1 MNQGSL
7 FDKVV
12 SPATLQ
18 HGKFTKHRGYL
29 SVRVPV
35 IMAAWLETMVVQKN
49 SSDVD
54 WHGRIPPLKDS
65 IALRYSNLVVESLS
79 SKVYLKKLKG
89 DPAAVSSDDRYLQT
103 IACPIRLRLRYLSN
117 VEKVVRGAQEFERS
131 ISLES
136 YFRALDSLTA
146 KELRD
151 YAGFSEAF
159 KKGEYVPTTPAIL
172 KAIASK
178 QGKAT
183 RPACLQ
189 EAIAPTSTGNA

>member
-7 FDKVV
+7 FDKLI
-12 SPATLQ
+12 SPTTLQ
-18 HGKFTKHRGYL
+18 LGKFTKHRGYL
-29 SVRVPV
+29 PVRVPV
-35 IMAAWLETMVVQKN
+35 IMAAWLESMVVRRN
-49 SSDVD
+49 NTDVD

-65 IALRYSNLVVESLS
+65 ISFRYSNLVVESLS

-89 DPAAVSSDDRYLQT
+89 DPAVVSSDGRYLKA
-103 IACPIRLRLRYLSN
+103 IVCPIRLRLRYLSN
-117 VEKVVRGAQEFERS
+117 VEKVVLGAQEFEPS

-151 YAGFSEAF
+151 YAQFSEAF

-172 KAIASK
+172 KAITSK
-178 QGKAT
+178 QGKAAC
-183 RPACLQ
+183 PACLQ
-189 EAIAPTSTGNA
+189 EVLASTPSGNA